1 MSEGERANRLC
12 SALLWCFK
20 KSRAV
25 VCQLCQNKVEYIQ
38 ATKGTINHIL
48 YHDVDS
54 VEESQATADNTAKI
68 SQTNLT

>member
-1 MSEGERANRLC
+1 M
-12 SALLWCFK
+12 FK
-20 KSRAV
+20 KTRAV

-38 ATKGTINHIL
+38 ATKATYNHIL

-54 VEESQATADNTAKI
+54 SMEESQATADNTAKI